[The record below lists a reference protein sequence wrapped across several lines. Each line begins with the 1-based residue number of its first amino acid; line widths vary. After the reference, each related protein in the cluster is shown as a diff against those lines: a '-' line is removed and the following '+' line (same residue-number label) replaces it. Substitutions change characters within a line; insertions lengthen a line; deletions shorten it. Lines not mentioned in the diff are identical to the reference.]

1 MDVEPVLVQNGF
13 ETNGE
18 VGADVLSKISSQLQS
33 GNKMNK
39 LLKTQCTVLLT
50 IDVFT
55 LRLYFKFDKL
65 EELNLNLEQEVC
77 GKNSLVSLLG
87 SNVFA
92 NN

>member
-55 LRLYFKFDKL
+55 LRLY
-65 EELNLNLEQEVC
+65 LNLIN
-77 GKNSLVSLLG
+77 
-87 SNVFA
+87 
-92 NN
+92 